1 MSELH
6 KDLQRGGLNLVC
18 ITVMCNSLLLIQ
30 FLRLLKS
37 SYHKALRHVDSWIGD
52 SLSDL
57 VPSFGLCNEAQHIP
71 DYFCHL
77 ESLVL
82 VGRIVRRKLKL
93 C

>member
-1 MSELH
+1 M
-6 KDLQRGGLNLVC
+6 QP
-18 ITVMCNSLLLIQ
+18 LLLSQ

-37 SYHKALRHVDSWIGD
+37 SYHKALRHLDSWIGD

-82 VGRIVRRKLKL
+82 VGRIDDLVTKEMGKRVTNRSLYRKHKILTL
-93 C
+93 HV